1 MNDNR
6 SGWDLKEQFE
16 SKVNAYLQMA
26 PQIMIESLNYHFH
39 SQEKQRKTPNH
50 YDNEFERMVSNYDE
64 WEEFDRIC
72 LLEALQRSQLD
83 CSQIFLNTDESRI
96 LNGPFRLFYINGHRW
111 SPSKFTIE
119 QNKKFLVIGE
129 I

>member
-6 SGWDLKEQFE
+6 NGWDLKEQFE

-96 LNGPFRLFYINGHRW
+96 LNGPFKLFYINGHRW